1 MTLTKKA
8 LSLLL
13 VAVMLTGC
21 VGNIIGDDEPEI
33 VIEEPTP
40 QWSYFNETYEF
51 DNAMAMGHASTW
63 EYNMTVN
70 NTMTLYW
77 DVQCRFEEPLLSGE
91 AGYVNITLERDGE
104 VLVSEEYT
112 STETAFFNLTFNASN
127 ITGDGFSLRIQSV
140 GSDHSLSGG
149 MADYYI
155 IESAI
160 EYI

>member
-8 LSLLL
+8 LSLFL

-21 VGNIIGDDEPEI
+21 VGNLIGDDEPEI

-40 QWSYFNETYEF
+40 QWTYFNETYEF
-51 DNAMAMGHASTW
+51 ENVMAMGHATTW

-70 NTMTLYW
+70 NTMTVTW
-77 DVQCRFEEPLLSGE
+77 DVQCRFAEPLFGE
-91 AGYVNITLERDGE
+91 AGYVNITLERDGD

-112 STETAFFNLTFNASN
+112 SPETAFFNLTFTASN
-127 ITGDGFSLRIQSV
+127 ITGDGFTLRIQSV
-140 GSDHSLSGG
+140 GSDHSTSGG
-149 MADYYI
+149 MEDYYI
-155 IESAI
+155 IETAI